1 MTHPAWPMTLAL
13 DMDLVVGAIGVV
25 IVVGSMIANWL
36 KSQAEARQQQGK
48 SSADESRPP
57 RDLDELAQRRRAEL
71 RQQAEARRR
80 GGAAARGS
88 AGGGI
93 ASGGSASG
101 GGGEPG
107 NLTMAER
114 IERARAKEAYR
125 ERAERLRGAGQ
136 SPGTSP
142 TDRSA
147 HAEGEAERAAAER
160 RRREDL
166 DQQQRR
172 ERELAEARRRRE
184 QAEAQARAEAQQQ
197 RRRAQQ
203 GQGGQGG
210 ARRQP
215 RRPSASRA
223 PQPPRRAASTV
234 ETADAMASAQ
244 EQARAAQR
252 AAHSAGRTS
261 AGASAPV
268 VTTARAGLVRG
279 RELGIL
285 LSNPGTLRQAVIF
298 KEVFDRPLA
307 LREAT
312 RDVY

>member
-1 MTHPAWPMTLAL
+1 
-13 DMDLVVGAIGVV
+13 
-25 IVVGSMIANWL
+25 
-36 KSQAEARQQQGK
+36 
-48 SSADESRPP
+48 
-57 RDLDELAQRRRAEL
+57 
-71 RQQAEARRR
+71 
-80 GGAAARGS
+80 
-88 AGGGI
+88 
-93 ASGGSASG
+93 
-101 GGGEPG
+101 
-107 NLTMAER
+107 MAER

-142 TDRSA
+142 ADRSA

-215 RRPSASRA
+215 SRPTASRA

-244 EQARAAQR
+244 EQARAAQQ